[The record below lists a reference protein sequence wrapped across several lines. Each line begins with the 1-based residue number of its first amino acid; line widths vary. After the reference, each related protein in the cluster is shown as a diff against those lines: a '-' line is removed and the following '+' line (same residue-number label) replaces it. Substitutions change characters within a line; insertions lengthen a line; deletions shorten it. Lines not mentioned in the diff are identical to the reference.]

1 MTVVFKS
8 FAFSLA
14 LAVLSGPLSSLVFI
28 GDYSDMTQ
36 QVRQDTDLA
45 RAETLYQTILA
56 SFYVPEFNLYRE
68 HNQVLPEDNAFSFLW
83 PYSGMISAVNALA
96 AAPGGERYHAD
107 LVRVLDGLEQYWD
120 GRADPPGYDSYVR
133 EFGGGQ
139 KYYDDNEWLGLDFV
153 DAYRTLGDPV
163 YLEKAKAT
171 FTFAISGWS
180 DELGGG
186 IYWRENDPTTKNTC
200 SNGPAAVLAM
210 KLYQE
215 TGEQQY
221 LDWAV
226 RILEWLKPL
235 KAPSGVYWDSISDK
249 RTIDFRTFTYN
260 TGTIIH
266 ANALLYQ
273 ETGEQK
279 YLDEARALAEA
290 SVAHFMREDPQSGQ
304 AFYPDTP
311 WFNAVLLRGY
321 VALYHADPQHDPK
334 YIETMRANLDHAW
347 THARGEEGFVNPD
360 WAGDASVQRGTDGK
374 EGVYWLLDQAALVEM
389 YATLAQL
396 PFAS

>member
-1 MTVVFKS
+1 
-8 FAFSLA
+8 
-14 LAVLSGPLSSLVFI
+14 
-28 GDYSDMTQ
+28 MTQ
-36 QVRQDTDLA
+36 QIRQDVELA
-45 RAETLYQTILA
+45 RAETLYQTILT

-83 PYSGMISAVNALA
+83 PYSGMISAANALA
-96 AAPGGERYHAD
+96 AAPGGEKYHAD

-120 GRADPPGYDSYVR
+120 EHADPPGYDSYVR

-153 DAYRTLGDPV
+153 DAYRTLGDPA
-163 YLEKAKAT
+163 YLEKAKIMFA
-171 FTFAISGWS
+171 FAISGWS
-180 DELGGG
+180 DDLGGG
-186 IYWRENDPTTKNTC
+186 IYWRENDAATKNTC

-215 TGEQQY
+215 TGEREY
-221 LDWAV
+221 LDWAE
-226 RILEWLKPL
+226 RILDWLKPL

-266 ANALLYQ
+266 ANALLYR
-273 ETGEQK
+273 ETGEQQ
-279 YLDEARALAEA
+279 YLEEARALAES
-290 SVAHFMREDPQSGQ
+290 SVAHFMHNDPQSGQ
-304 AFYPDTP
+304 AFFPDTP

-321 VALYHADPQHDPK
+321 IALYHADPQHDPR
-334 YIETMRANLDHAW
+334 YIETMRANLDYGW
-347 THARGEEGFVNPD
+347 THARGEDGFINPD

-374 EGVYWLLDQAALVEM
+374 EGVYWLLDQAALVEI

-396 PFAS
+396 PLAP